1 MASTSATNQGDQ
13 TASWMDTPPRG
24 PLLRRLNAQLIGNM
38 PWLDKVSTPMQNWT
52 AKLFG
57 QPGEPNY
64 KLKDFLA
71 GVWFGHPV
79 HPVLVTIPIGAWTAS
94 LILDIASLGDD
105 EDGGIASSADMMMW
119 LGLAGAAGSA
129 ATGISNWVDTDGS
142 EQRSGTLHALLNG
155 SVTVLNLASAIL
167 RLTGQR
173 RTAITLAA
181 TAYAITTYS
190 AYVGG
195 ELAYSSGIGVNHV
208 AWEGGSDEY
217 VAVMDEQYL
226 VPNKLVRVDVAG
238 IPAVLMKDGEAI
250 YAIAATCSHLA
261 GPLDEGTYKD
271 GVVYCPWHNS
281 GFRMSDGCVMN
292 SPALYAQPTFA
303 VRTRNGKIE
312 LRRLEHA

>member
-1 MASTSATNQGDQ
+1 MASITNQGDQ
-13 TASWMDTPPRG
+13 TTSWMDTPPRS
-24 PLLRRLNAQLIGNM
+24 PLLRRLNSQLIGSM
-38 PWLDKVSTPMQNWT
+38 PWLDKVSTPVQSWT
-52 AKLFG
+52 NKLFG

-94 LILDIASLGDD
+94 LVLDLASLGDD
-105 EDGGIASSADMMMW
+105 EDGGVARSADILMW
-119 LGLAGAAGSA
+119 LGLAGAVASA
-129 ATGISNWVDTDGS
+129 ATGISNWVDTDGQ
-142 EQRSGTLHALLNG
+142 EQRGGMLHALLNSG
-155 SVTVLNLASAIL
+155 VTVLNLASAIL
-167 RLTGQR
+167 RASGQR
-173 RTAITLAA
+173 GTAITLAA
-181 TAYAITTYS
+181 TAYGIASYS
-190 AYVGG
+190 AYIGG
-195 ELAYSSGIGVNHV
+195 ELSYSSGIGVNHV

-217 VAVMDEQYL
+217 VAVMDEQDL
-226 VPNKLVRVDVAG
+226 VPGKLTRVDAAG
-238 IPAVLMKDGEAI
+238 IPAVMIKDGDAI

-281 GFRMSDGCVMN
+281 GFCMADGSVAN
-292 SPALYAQPTFA
+292 SPAVYAQPTFA